1 MIYFECF
8 LTYLQKS
15 PAQIN
20 RFGQKSWD
28 LGKLLTSYILPN
40 YI

>member
-8 LTYLQKS
+8 LTYFQKC
-15 PAQIN
+15 PVQVN
-20 RFGQKSWD
+20 RRAKND
-28 LGKLLTSYILPN
+28 LGKILTSYILPK